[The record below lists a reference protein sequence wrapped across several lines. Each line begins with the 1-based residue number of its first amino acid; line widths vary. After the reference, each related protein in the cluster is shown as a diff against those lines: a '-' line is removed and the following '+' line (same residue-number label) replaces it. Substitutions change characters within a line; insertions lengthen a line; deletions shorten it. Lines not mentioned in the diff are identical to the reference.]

1 MLAMS
6 KRRHNSYHE
15 LREALAG
22 PGCALC
28 ALTHRGVQRYLDG
41 LTYENVNDPA
51 IRERIRVARGFC
63 APHAQQLHAARSAL
77 GSAII
82 YRDVL
87 VAVRRALEDASP
99 NGSLGARLRQA
110 IGGTEAG
117 AALEAHGPCPACV
130 YAEDIARTATDL
142 LLRHL
147 DDDELLAAVG
157 ASAGLCLPHLR
168 LALRRAPDATRFA
181 RLREGQLSAW
191 QRLEAELD
199 ELIRKHDY
207 RYAQE
212 AVGDEG
218 NSWAR
223 AIDLLS
229 GLPGT

>member
-1 MLAMS
+1 MT

-15 LREALAG
+15 LEEALAG
-22 PGCALC
+22 PGCAICGLVR
-28 ALTHRGVQRYLDG
+28 RGVQRYLDG

-51 IRERIRVARGFC
+51 IRDRIRAARGFC
-63 APHAQQLHAARSAL
+63 APHGQQLHAARSAL

-87 VAVRRALEDASP
+87 RSVRGALDDATH

-110 IGGTEAG
+110 IGGQEALG
-117 AALEAHGPCPACV
+117 RLEALGPCPACQH
-130 YAEDIARTATDL
+130 AEDVARTSTAL

-147 DDDELLAAVG
+147 GEDDLLPALR

-168 LALRRAPDATRFA
+168 RALRDAPSAASFA
-181 RLREGQLSAW
+181 HLRDGQLAAW

-199 ELIRKHDY
+199 ELIRKYDY
-207 RYAQE
+207 RYTGE
-212 AVGDEG
+212 AVGEEG
-218 NSWAR
+218 SAWAR

-229 GLPGT
+229 GLPGTE